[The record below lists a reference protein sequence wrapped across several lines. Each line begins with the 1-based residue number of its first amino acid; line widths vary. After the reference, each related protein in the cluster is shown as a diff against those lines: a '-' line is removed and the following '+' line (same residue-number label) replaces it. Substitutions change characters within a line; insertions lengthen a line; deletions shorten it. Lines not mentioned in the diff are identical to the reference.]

1 MLGGVFLH
9 YRLMKNGKLVLKMD
23 IDTLILMTLLG
34 TALSWWFTIHIKEA
48 RQLIKQS
55 NKKEQEKLERAE
67 KVKRLMNKL

>member
-9 YRLMKNGKLVLKMD
+9 YRLMKNGKSVLKMD
-23 IDTLILMTLLG
+23 IDTLILMSLLG